1 MPTKHKYIV
10 FFYSTVYLKKNY
22 PHLINK
28 PEKIYVVL
36 VQDPHLQYG
45 LPPMPVS
52 GMRKTSEG
60 PGMDRGMDRGMDM
73 MDGHSSDEDSQVK
86 HHRRRIS
93 TEEKAKV
100 VAAVWGTE
108 FNQFLAELA
117 ILYYEDLK
125 NRMNCTRLIGRKG

>member
-1 MPTKHKYIV
+1 
-10 FFYSTVYLKKNY
+10 
-22 PHLINK
+22 
-28 PEKIYVVL
+28 
-36 VQDPHLQYG
+36 
-45 LPPMPVS
+45 MPVS